1 MDLNFPEEWLMLQ
14 ETVRRFVQKELAPW
28 EEVVEAKKEVP
39 RDLRERIKSRAL
51 EAGIYAMRMPR
62 EVGGGGVDLL
72 GMSLAMQELGRTSM
86 ALDMVIAGPPP
97 FLIEAKGGQIGRYL
111 MPCMR
116 GEKETC
122 FAITEPHAGSDIAA
136 IKTAASRDG
145 DSFILNGV
153 KHFITG
159 RYADFFIV
167 MAVTDRGRG
176 PHGGI
181 TNFLVDRD
189 HPGVK
194 VTRTQEVMGQWGHQ
208 PVEIV
213 LEECKV
219 PSESVLGELGGGFA
233 SAMRWLPQGRI
244 YMGSRCIGTAQR
256 IMDLAVDHASRRV
269 TFGKP
274 LAQRQA
280 IQWMVAEMATNI
292 SAAQAMTYRTA
303 WEGDRGMDIRAKS
316 SMVKLFTSEMV
327 WKAADDALQIFGGMG
342 YMRECP
348 IERIWRDVRVMRIW
362 EGTSEIQRMLI
373 ARGLLTDLEAL

>member
-14 ETVRRFVQKELAPW
+14 QTVRRFVQKELAPL
-28 EEVVEAKKEVP
+28 EEEVEAKKEVP
-39 RDLRERIKSRAL
+39 MDLRQRIKKRAL
-51 EAGIYAMRMPR
+51 EAGIYAMRMPK
-62 EVGGGGVDLL
+62 EVGGGGVDLV
-72 GMSLAMQELGRTSM
+72 GMALAMQELGKTSM

-97 FLIEAKGGQIGRYL
+97 FLIEARGAQIERYL

-136 IKTAASRDG
+136 IKTTASRDG
-145 DSFILNGV
+145 EFFVLNGV

-167 MAVTDRGRG
+167 MAVTDSTLRAR
-176 PHGGI
+176 GGI
-181 TNFLVDRD
+181 TNFLVDRG

-194 VTRTQEVMGQWGHQ
+194 VARTQEVMGQWGHQ

-219 PSESVLGELGGGFA
+219 PLENVLGEVGQGFS
-233 SAMRWLPQGRI
+233 SAMKWLPQGRI

-256 IMDLAVDHASRRV
+256 IMDLAIDHARRRV

-280 IQWMVAEMATNI
+280 IQWMITEMATNI
-292 SAAQAMTYRTA
+292 AAAQSMTYRTA

-316 SMVKLFTSEMV
+316 SMIKLFTSEMV

-373 ARGLLTDLEAL
+373 ARGLLANG